1 MNIRNGRMKVSPL
14 APPIFMNTITDSPR
28 RGEN

>member
-14 APPIFMNTITDSPR
+14 APPIFMKTITDSPSAAK
-28 RGEN
+28 